1 MEQLQI
7 YVNLLHLLD
16 YQLKELLK
24 LHVDTY
30 VTLNTHIYVYNLKN
44 TLDLTKINERY
55 EIEEEIVVTKY
66 EINEIQ
72 ENELQH
78 LLFND
83 VDSETEEI
91 KNITYPI
98 LFVPQENE
106 EIDKPLV
113 TPITLNPYMHNSFN
127 GDSCFINKPHCVPS
141 SCIPPMYKI
150 LPNTKDKRDRKN
162 KKPEEKIDTKT
173 KSKTKSKSDKCI
185 IM

>member
-66 EINEIQ
+66 EVDETQ

-83 VDSETEEI
+83 VDSETEETEEI
-91 KNITYPI
+91 ENITDPI

-106 EIDKPLV
+106 EIITPLVIV
-113 TPITLNPYMHNSFN
+113 TPITLNPYIDRN
-127 GDSCFINKPHCVPS
+127 SCFINKPHCVPP

-162 KKPEEKIDTKT
+162 KKPEEEIDK
-173 KSKTKSKSDKCI
+173 KSKSKSKSDKCI